1 MKGYQVVSLWLVLLC
16 LVIGTSLLWNLG
28 SILDQFNQMIL
39 LKVRIPRVLEALIAG
54 AVLTVAG
61 QLFQIVLNNPLA
73 DSFTLGL
80 ASGATF
86 GAALPLFIGIS
97 VLWIPV
103 FSIGTSMLTLILVL
117 AIVYTM
123 AKQQPMRLLI
133 ITGLMIG
140 ALFNALLYI
149 LILIK
154 PKQRNNVAN
163 YMFGGFATAEF
174 YESWIMLVVCLPLL
188 LCLFIMIPRIKLLQ
202 VGDLKG
208 QSLGLNVTTLTLYVL
223 IIASMMSA
231 IVIAYVGIIGFIG
244 MIIPQ
249 LSRRIHHRYSLY
261 IQMILNII
269 IGGTMMVIT
278 DWLGAI
284 IIAPVQIPASIILAI
299 IGIPVLF
306 LMLIKSARFLR

>member
-154 PKQRNNVAN
+154 PKQLNNVAN

-208 QSLGLNVTTLTLYVL
+208 QSLGLNVTTLTFYVL

-269 IGGTMMVIT
+269 IGGAMMVIT

>member
-154 PKQRNNVAN
+154 PKQLNNVAN
-163 YMFGGFATAEF
+163 YMFGGFATAGF

-208 QSLGLNVTTLTLYVL
+208 QSLGLNVTTLTFYVL

>member
-154 PKQRNNVAN
+154 PKQLNNVAN

-208 QSLGLNVTTLTLYVL
+208 QSLGLNVTMLTFYVL

>member
-80 ASGATF
+80 TSGATF

-154 PKQRNNVAN
+154 PKQLNNVAN

-208 QSLGLNVTTLTLYVL
+208 QSLGLNVTTLTFYVL

>member
-54 AVLTVAG
+54 AVLTAAG

-154 PKQRNNVAN
+154 PKQ
-163 YMFGGFATAEF
+163 
-174 YESWIMLVVCLPLL
+174 
-188 LCLFIMIPRIKLLQ
+188 
-202 VGDLKG
+202 
-208 QSLGLNVTTLTLYVL
+208 LN
-223 IIASMMSA
+223 
-231 IVIAYVGIIGFIG
+231 
-244 MIIPQ
+244 
-249 LSRRIHHRYSLY
+249 
-261 IQMILNII
+261 
-269 IGGTMMVIT
+269 
-278 DWLGAI
+278 
-284 IIAPVQIPASIILAI
+284 
-299 IGIPVLF
+299 
-306 LMLIKSARFLR
+306 